1 MPIYEFLCRS
11 CNRIFSFHSFKI
23 DPENIPACPKC
34 GDEDLRRVPSRFGVG
49 AKPKTGSDGG
59 GDELDDP
66 RLEREMM
73 KLAADLEGMDENDP
87 RQMAAAVRKM
97 TELAGEPV
105 TPAMEEM
112 IRRLEAGEDPER
124 IEEDLGD
131 AIESEMGDEGG
142 GFVHYVRG
150 ANIAGFEK
158 VAKAMLAYGIV

>member
-1 MPIYEFLCRS
+1 MPVYEFLCPS
-11 CNRIFSFHSFKI
+11 CNRIFSFHSFKV
-23 DPENIPACPKC
+23 DSEKVPSCPKC
-34 GDEDLRRVPSRFGVG
+34 DAGDLQRVPSRFGVG
-49 AKPKTGSDGG
+49 AARKTESDGG
-59 GDELDDP
+59 DPMDDP

-73 KLAADLEGMDENDP
+73 KLATDLEGMDENDP

-131 AIESEMGDEGG
+131 AIEDEMGDGAGGALGGAAPTRDEGL
-142 GFVHYVRG
+142 YP
-150 ANIAGFEK
+150 
-158 VAKAMLAYGIV
+158 M

>member
-1 MPIYEFLCRS
+1 MMPVYEFLCGP
-11 CNRIFSFHSFKI
+11 CNRIFSFHSFKV
-23 DPENIPACPKC
+23 DPEKVPACPKC
-34 GDEDLRRVPSRFGVG
+34 GAVELRRVPSRFGVG
-49 AKPKTGSDGG
+49 AASKNAGDGG
-59 GDELDDP
+59 GDDLDDP

-124 IEEDLGD
+124 IEEELGD
-131 AIESEMGDEGG
+131 AIEEEMGGEGG
-142 GFVHYVRG
+142 GGFGG
-150 ANIAGFEK
+150 APPTRDEGLYP
-158 VAKAMLAYGIV
+158 M